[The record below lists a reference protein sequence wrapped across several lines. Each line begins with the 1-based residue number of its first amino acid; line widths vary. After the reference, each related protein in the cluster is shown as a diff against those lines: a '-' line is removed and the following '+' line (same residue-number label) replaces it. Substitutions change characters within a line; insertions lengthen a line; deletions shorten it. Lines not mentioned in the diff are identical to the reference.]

1 MKEIISLISLF
12 IIILNT
18 NSFATYI
25 TIPTWSEIG
34 TTEVNAEATAENFLN
49 IESESAILIEQSTR
63 ANTL

>member
-1 MKEIISLISLF
+1 MKKIISLISLF

-25 TIPTWSEIG
+25 TIPTWYEIG